1 MAPQRETPIS
11 GDGSRDVVVD
21 GKEIVQ
27 GASYGA
33 QPYRITAAA
42 GRALLDRGCARVC
55 RDQQLDGHLNP
66 YSPFSGTS
74 AAAPHVAAV
83 AALLLNKNRP
93 HAHGPAS

>member
-42 GRALLDRGCARVC
+42 GRAPLARRQSATTAI
-55 RDQQLDGHLNP
+55 RDPVLRP
-66 YSPFSGTS
+66 TSPSPGPSAPTS
-74 AAAPHVAAV
+74 
-83 AALLLNKNRP
+83 
-93 HAHGPAS
+93 